1 MVVKVTNVALL
12 TLFQQV
18 VVAIAIAAIAS
29 VKPADLPPVMLV
41 LLMMATVGKS
51 QAQTCSG

>member
-18 VVAIAIAAIAS
+18 VTIAAIAAAT
-29 VKPADLPPVMLV
+29 VEPADLPPVVLV
-41 LLMMATVGKS
+41 LLMM
-51 QAQTCSG
+51 